1 MMRWWLAC
9 LVFSSHP
16 QPAVSEPEVVDPV
29 AEAQEGNQFITAMD
43 MQNKKKDS
51 ESEHWKS
58 CDS

>member
-1 MMRWWLAC
+1 LAC

-16 QPAVSEPEVVDPV
+16 QLAVSEPEVVDPV